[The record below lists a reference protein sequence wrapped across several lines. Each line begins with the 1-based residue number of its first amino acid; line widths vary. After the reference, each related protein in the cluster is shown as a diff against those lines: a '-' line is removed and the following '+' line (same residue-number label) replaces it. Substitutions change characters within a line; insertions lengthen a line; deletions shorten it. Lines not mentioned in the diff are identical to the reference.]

1 MDDGL
6 EAARGRRARIYE
18 QRRIQEELPTGGDEE
33 TIDMTPPAYSMA
45 LLLLIWLGWAWK
57 AVAGLDGLL
66 YQDNNR
72 AIDRQPR
79 PRPGLGWVGK
89 AAAGIGAAGPAALT
103 AFMIEP

>member
-6 EAARGRRARIYE
+6 EGARGRRARIYE

-66 YQDNNR
+66 YQDNNI

-89 AAAGIGAAGPAALT
+89 AAAGIGATGPAGLT